1 MGWPVKGEPV
11 IGIHIRHDDKGKEV
25 GSGAKR
31 NREPLPVYMY
41 TRAADLI
48 VQQTHITTFLVSS
61 DDPAAVVAFR
71 AHAKYKKPKFKST
84 VLAVPD
90 RPLFHPQP

>member
-1 MGWPVKGEPV
+1 
-11 IGIHIRHDDKGKEV
+11 
-25 GSGAKR
+25 
-31 NREPLPVYMY
+31 MY